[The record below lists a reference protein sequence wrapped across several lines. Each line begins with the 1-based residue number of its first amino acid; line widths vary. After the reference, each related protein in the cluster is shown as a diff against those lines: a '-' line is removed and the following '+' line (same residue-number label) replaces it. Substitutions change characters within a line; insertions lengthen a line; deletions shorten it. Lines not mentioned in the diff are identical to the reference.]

1 MRQQPPV
8 RIEPTTTLT
17 KRMLYQLAKEAT
29 ETLVVRECTSNCFHF
44 SGCAPPSDLVRQS
57 RLGLGAMILG
67 IEHVGLSSRG

>member
-1 MRQQPPV
+1 M

-17 KRMLYQLAKEAT
+17 KRVLYQLANEAT
-29 ETLVVRECTSNCFHF
+29 EPLVVRERTSNYFHC
-44 SGCAPPSDLVRQS
+44 SGLAPPSDLVRES